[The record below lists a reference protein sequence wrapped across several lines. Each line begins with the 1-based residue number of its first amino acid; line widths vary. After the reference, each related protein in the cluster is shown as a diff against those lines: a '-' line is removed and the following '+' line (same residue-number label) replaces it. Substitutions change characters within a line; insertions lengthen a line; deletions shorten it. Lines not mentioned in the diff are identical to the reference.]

1 MIHAQNFKFGTITP
15 PGLIVDNA
23 SYTTASVDTQGYDY
37 ITILA
42 TLGATDIAMTALKVG
57 ESDTDGSF
65 ADVTGLVYG
74 TSNGINGSASA
85 LPSATDDN
93 KTFAFEIDLR
103 GRKRYLD
110 VTATAGDGTAGTY
123 LTINYILWRAKDY
136 PVSATERGMANI
148 LRVPA

>member
-1 MIHAQNFKFGTITP
+1 MIHAQNDKFLSITP

-23 SYTTASVDTQGYDY
+23 SYTTASIDTAGFDY
-37 ITILA
+37 LRVFVY
-42 TLGATDIAMTALKVG
+42 LGATDIAMAALKLQ
-57 ESDTDGSF
+57 ESDTDGSY

-110 VTATAGDGTAGTY
+110 VTATAGDGSAGTY

-136 PVSATERGMANI
+136 PVTAAERGFANI